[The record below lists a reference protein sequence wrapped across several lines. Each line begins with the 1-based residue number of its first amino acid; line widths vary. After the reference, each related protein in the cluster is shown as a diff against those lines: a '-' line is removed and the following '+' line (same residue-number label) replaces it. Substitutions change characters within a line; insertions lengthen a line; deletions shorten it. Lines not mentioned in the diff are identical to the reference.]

1 MRKPGGRQNLLSA
14 FFGPAQVFIWK
25 QRGSGS
31 MRIILASGS
40 PRRRELIQQ
49 AGIPAKICP
58 ARGKEVSTC
67 KDPRDYAADLA
78 RHKAEEVA
86 EREREIPGNYC
97 VIGADTIVV
106 SNRTILGKPR
116 DREDARAILR
126 SLQGHGHEVMTGVC
140 LLYREGEEERALS
153 FTEVSQVTVCPMTEE
168 EIGRYVSTG
177 EADDKAGAYGIQGAF
192 GIYIAKIE
200 GDYYN
205 IVGLP
210 IARLYHTMR
219 DAGLLPES

>member
-1 MRKPGGRQNLLSA
+1 
-14 FFGPAQVFIWK
+14 
-25 QRGSGS
+25 

-116 DREDARAILR
+116 DREDARTILR

-140 LLYREGEEERALS
+140 LLYRKGEEERALS

-177 EADDKAGAYGIQGAF
+177 EADDKAGAYGIQGQGALF
-192 GIYIAKIE
+192 ITGIN

-205 IVGLP
+205 VVGLP
-210 IARLYHTMR
+210 VCALGTCLRQMGILQA
-219 DAGLLPES
+219 

>member
-1 MRKPGGRQNLLSA
+1 
-14 FFGPAQVFIWK
+14 
-25 QRGSGS
+25 

-40 PRRRELIQQ
+40 PRRRELIRQ
-49 AGIPAKICP
+49 AGIPAKILP
-58 ARGKEVSTC
+58 ARGRETSTSR
-67 KDPRDYAADLA
+67 DPKDYAADLA
-78 RHKAEEVA
+78 RHKAEEVEEA
-86 EREREIPGNYC
+86 ERSTPGDFC

-106 SNRTILGKPR
+106 SGGKILGKPA
-116 DREDARAILR
+116 DREDARRMIF
-126 SLQGHGHEVMTGVC
+126 SLQGHDHEVMTGVC
-140 LLYREGEEERALS
+140 LRYRKDGREGVLS
-153 FTEVSQVTVCPMTEE
+153 FTEVSRVTVYPMTEE
-168 EIGRYVSTG
+168 EIARYVETG

-219 DAGLLPES
+219 DAGLLPESCRGGK